1 MQKDMDR
8 RADELKKE
16 AKIQV
21 QNGLDADT
29 KKVIAENK
37 RMKEELRF
45 QQEMTDELQEEKMR

>member
-45 QQEMTDELQEEKMR
+45 QQEMTDELQEEKTR